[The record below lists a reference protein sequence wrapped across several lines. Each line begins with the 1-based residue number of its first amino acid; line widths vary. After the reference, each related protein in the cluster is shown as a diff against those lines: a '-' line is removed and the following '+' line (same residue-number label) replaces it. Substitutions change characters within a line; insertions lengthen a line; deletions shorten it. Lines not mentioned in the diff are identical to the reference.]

1 MVDSLDGLRYNR
13 HIASKKVTKMIRL
26 ISTVVLAFTAFTAQA
41 AQEHME
47 FKTVQDCQ
55 AVFTGFHTQTKELG
69 LTRYDHQ
76 GQAYFVKDGY
86 VGYWSTGNDCN
97 QAAKLT
103 MEPVAE
109 FRARFA
115 ANNKAQA
122 DEAFC
127 SSTAC
132 KVLVGTVAVVVLAA
146 ALKGGANVGC
156 VLPSDRASDG
166 SRCGNRASS
175 VRPGGK

>member
-1 MVDSLDGLRYNR
+1 
-13 HIASKKVTKMIRL
+13 MIRL

-47 FKTVQDCQ
+47 FKTAQDCQ

-86 VGYWSTGNDCN
+86 VGYWSAGNGCD

-109 FRARFA
+109 FKARSRQTLAIAKLPA
-115 ANNKAQA
+115 AKYSSPFLSSDAASFQSRS
-122 DEAFC
+122 AF
-127 SSTAC
+127 
-132 KVLVGTVAVVVLAA
+132 
-146 ALKGGANVGC
+146 
-156 VLPSDRASDG
+156 
-166 SRCGNRASS
+166 
-175 VRPGGK
+175 

>member
-1 MVDSLDGLRYNR
+1 
-13 HIASKKVTKMIRL
+13 MIRL
-26 ISTVVLAFTAFTAQA
+26 ISTVILAFTAFTAQA

-47 FKTVQDCQ
+47 FKTAQDCQ

-86 VGYWSTGNDCN
+86 VGYWSTGNDCS

-109 FRARFA
+109 FKARFA

>member
-1 MVDSLDGLRYNR
+1 
-13 HIASKKVTKMIRL
+13 MIRL
-26 ISTVVLAFTAFTAQA
+26 ISTVVLAFTAFTAFTAQA

-47 FKTVQDCQ
+47 FKTAQDCQ

-86 VGYWSTGNDCN
+86 VGYWSAGNGCD

-109 FRARFA
+109 FKARFA

-127 SSTAC
+127 SSMTC
-132 KVLVGTVAVVVLAA
+132 KVLVGTVAVVVLIAA
-146 ALKGGANVGC
+146 VKGGANVGC

-175 VRPGGK
+175 VRPGGR